1 VFTIL
6 LASVALALG
15 PPAPTGSANVAP
27 GRDDTATLQ
36 AKLDA
41 GGTLFLP
48 ALPDGQCYATHGLWV
63 SLDGTSITSDG
74 ACIVVLGPGPVR
86 LQSPDGNPIAA
97 DAVFFVNRSSDVNAA
112 PHGVTISGLRLVV
125 PRSTSMFGI
134 EIYANDVTVEDV
146 TVEGSPIDSLLVG
159 GRANGEGYSS
169 NVAIRDSSF
178 TGGTRNVVSVT
189 AVQGLTI
196 QNCLLTGA
204 DDTNYLPETGHAYGN
219 PAAGIDVEP
228 NSPADPI
235 VGVQIT
241 GNRIEG
247 NAGPGILL
255 ALPPAPSAAPSID
268 VSGNQITGNGL
279 KTTPPVLGGIVA
291 PAGQAGVTIGSNVIG
306 QNNGPDLVR

>member
-48 ALPDGQCYATHGLWV
+48 ALPNGQCYATHGLWV
-63 SLDGTSITSDG
+63 SFDGTSIVSNG
-74 ACIVVLGPGPVR
+74 ACIVALGSGPVR
-86 LQSPDGNPIAA
+86 LHSPDGNPISA

-125 PRSTSMFGI
+125 PRSASMFGI
-134 EIYANDVTVEDV
+134 EIYATDVTVEDV

-169 NVAIRDSSF
+169 NVSIRDSSF
-178 TGGTRNVVSVT
+178 TGGTRNVVSIT
-189 AVQGLTI
+189 SVQGLTVE
-196 QNCLLTGA
+196 NCLLAGA

-235 VGVQIT
+235 VAVRIT
-241 GNRIEG
+241 GNRIQG

-255 ALPPAPSAAPSID
+255 ALPPAPTLAPSID
-268 VSGNQITGNGL
+268 ISGNQITGNGL

-291 PAGQAGVTIGSNVIG
+291 PANQAGVTIGSNVID
-306 QNNGPDLVR
+306 QNGGPNLVR